1 MQKRGH
7 LWFVVQA
14 LLFCAML
21 LAPLLER
28 RACPVWLRAVGLI
41 TLIGGVIVALL
52 GYRTLGRSHSPWT
65 TPIADG
71 QLVTTGMYQ
80 FLRHPIYAGWI
91 LVALGWALLR
101 GSRLGVG
108 VALAG
113 GIFYDLKSR
122 EEEKWLAAPYA
133 EYAAYQRQVK
143 RFIPWIY

>member
-14 LLFCAML
+14 ILFCAML
-21 LAPLLER
+21 LAPLKER
-28 RACPVWLRAVGLI
+28 RACPVLLRALGLI

-71 QLVTTGMYQ
+71 QFVTTGMYQ
-80 FLRHPIYAGWI
+80 FMRHPIYAGWI
-91 LVALGWALLR
+91 LVALGWALLS
-101 GSRLGVG
+101 GSQLGVG
-108 VALAG
+108 LALAG

-122 EEEKWLAAPYA
+122 EEEKWLVTTYA
-133 EYAAYQRQVK
+133 DYAAYQRQVK

>member
-1 MQKRGH
+1 MEKRGH

-14 LLFCAML
+14 ILFCAML

-28 RACPVWLRAVGLI
+28 RACPVVLRAVGVI
-41 TLIGGVIVALL
+41 TLSGGVIVALL

-71 QLVTTGMYQ
+71 QLVTTGIYQ
-80 FLRHPIYAGWI
+80 YMRHPIYAGWL
-91 LVALGWALLR
+91 LVALGWALVT

-113 GIFYDLKSR
+113 GIFYDLKAR
-122 EEEKWLAAPYA
+122 KEDTWLAATYA
-133 EYAAYQRQVK
+133 DYTAYQRQVK
-143 RFIPWIY
+143 RFIPWTY